1 MGEVLKNISTFFKRQ
16 QPHNFYYRL
25 LLFTKFFCLLM
36 NKLIKIYFLIFN
48 NLIIFSFKSNKSD
61 WEDILWSLFSD
72 IIKEVSLQLIN
83 SINFIC
89 VLKFTLLSF
98 LPYKKI
104 ILLFRYIFCL
114 RTKYFSESFINFSLN
129 V

>member
-1 MGEVLKNISTFFKRQ
+1 
-16 QPHNFYYRL
+16 
-25 LLFTKFFCLLM
+25 M

-98 LPYKKI
+98 LPYKNQNHKN
-104 ILLFRYIFCL
+104 L
-114 RTKYFSESFINFSLN
+114 
-129 V
+129 